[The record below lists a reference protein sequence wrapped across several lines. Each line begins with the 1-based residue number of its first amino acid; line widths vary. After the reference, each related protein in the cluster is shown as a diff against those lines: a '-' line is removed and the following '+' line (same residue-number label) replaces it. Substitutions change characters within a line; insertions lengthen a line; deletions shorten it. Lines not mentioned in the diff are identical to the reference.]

1 MCDHVYLFDNDYEDA
16 KDIYGKPM
24 RGRFPYDEKR
34 RIILEEGYLVYEC
47 NYSCRCSRSC
57 QNRVLQNGVQVKLE
71 VFKTEKKGWAV
82 RAREAIPSGT
92 FVCEYVGEVIDEK
105 EADKRRNRYG
115 VEGWGYLYNIDTD
128 KGDMSRLIGGQVPYL
143 IDAMNYGNVSRYI
156 NHSCSPNLVNHQ
168 VLVES
173 MDSQFAHI
181 GLYASGDIDA
191 GEELTFDYRYKL
203 LPGEGERCHC
213 GAPNCRGRIY

>member
-1 MCDHVYLFDNDYEDA
+1 M
-16 KDIYGKPM
+16 
-24 RGRFPYDEKR
+24 
-34 RIILEEGYLVYEC
+34 VYEC

-71 VFKTEKKGWAV
+71 VFKTEKKVLFFFSLFFSLFLVIISSRSILSHVCSQGWAV

-105 EADKRRNRYG
+105 EADKRRNRFDIMSEGCFHLLVIVQSPYIFYTLVNNQPFVYFRYG

-156 NHSCSPNLVNHQ
+156 NH
-168 VLVES
+168 
-173 MDSQFAHI
+173 
-181 GLYASGDIDA
+181 
-191 GEELTFDYRYKL
+191 R
-203 LPGEGERCHC
+203 
-213 GAPNCRGRIY
+213 